1 MIYDYSYM
9 AVADGKTGELLWTFN
24 SSQGLM
30 SSTLTLLN
38 KRRGYDGTLFVSMG
52 KSKEQLQTGEM
63 VTDQHHEEK
72 RDVCAREYVEDER
85 KMCAAARSEKA
96 ARQKRQDNGD
106 PSNSELYRQMLFR
119 QCTCVTAFNNESKFS
134 FKMSVCEKFSL

>member
-1 MIYDYSYM
+1 
-9 AVADGKTGELLWTFN
+9 
-24 SSQGLM
+24 M

-52 KSKEQLQTGEM
+52 KSKEQAGEM
-63 VTDQHHEEK
+63 ATDQHHEEK

-106 PSNSELYRQMLFR
+106 PTNSELYRQMLFR
-119 QCTCVTAFNNESKFS
+119 QCTCMTASNNESN
-134 FKMSVCEKFSL
+134 FSLKCPFTKNFHCELF